1 MKKLTCLLG
10 LSVLLFAPV
19 APAQV
24 GSEEI
29 DALRAQIDALTRR
42 LDELERQNRE
52 LTQAQ
57 QASQTAAPAAVDAEI
72 EQKVDAAVAEQI
84 DERMAGLSWAE
95 RLRWEGDFRYRY
107 ENIAEDGKAD
117 RNRSRIR
124 ARTHLEADVTPTV
137 KVGIGLATGGDD
149 PVSANV
155 TLGGGG
161 SRKDID
167 LDLAYFD
174 WTGLK
179 DTHITGGK
187 VKNFLVRPAKT
198 GLLWDSDWRPEGIGA
213 RWDNGAFF
221 AQGLGTWLEGDS
233 NRGGT
238 QFSWVLQGGM
248 NLQLGETGKLR
259 LGGGYSQFDIAGRT
273 PLFGDPEDFYGNSFV
288 QDPATGDL
296 VFKYDY
302 RQIELFAE
310 YGFKLGGKSI
320 ALFADYTQNQ
330 DADDNDTG
338 YLIGAKFG
346 SAKKKGQWD
355 IGYFYEKIEADA
367 TVGLLTD
374 SDFGGGGT
382 DAKGHVLTGTYAF
395 HDNWNFKATYFINEI
410 RLSSGNPRDFDRL
423 MLDLNFSFD

>member
-10 LSVLLFAPV
+10 LSILLFATS

-24 GSEEI
+24 GDEEI
-29 DALRAQIDALTRR
+29 EALRAQIEALTRR
-42 LDELERQNRE
+42 LDDLERQNRE
-52 LTQAQ
+52 LREAGQSGQA
-57 QASQTAAPAAVDAEI
+57 AAPAAVDAQI
-72 EQKVDAAVAEQI
+72 EQKVDEAVAEQI
-84 DERMAGLSWAE
+84 DERIAGLSWAE
-95 RLRWEGDFRYRY
+95 RVRWEGDFRYRY
-107 ENIAEDGKAD
+107 ENIAEEGKSD

-124 ARTHLEADVTPTV
+124 ARTNLEADVSPTV
-137 KVGIGLATGGDD
+137 TVGIGLATGGDD

-161 SRKDID
+161 SRKEID

-174 WTGLK
+174 WTGLEN
-179 DTHITGGK
+179 THIIGGK
-187 VKNFLVRPAKT
+187 MKNFLVRPSKK
-198 GLLWDSDWRPEGIGA
+198 GLLWDGDWRPEGIGA
-213 RWDNGAFF
+213 RWDNGTFF

-233 NRGGT
+233 NRGT
-238 QFSWVLQGGM
+238 LFSWVLQGGM
-248 NLQLGETGKLR
+248 NLKLGETGKLKF
-259 LGGGYSQFDIAGRT
+259 GGGYNQFDIAGKT
-273 PLFGDPEDFYGNSFV
+273 PLYGDPDDFYGNSFV
-288 QDPATGDL
+288 TDPLTGDL

-310 YGFKLGGKSI
+310 YSFKLGGNSV

-330 DADDNDTG
+330 EADENDTG

-346 SAKKKGQWD
+346 SAKKKGDWD
-355 IGYFYEKIEADA
+355 VGYFYEKLEADA

-382 DAKGHVLTGTYAF
+382 DAKGHVFTGTYAF

-410 RLSSGNPRDFDRL
+410 KLASGNPRDFDRL